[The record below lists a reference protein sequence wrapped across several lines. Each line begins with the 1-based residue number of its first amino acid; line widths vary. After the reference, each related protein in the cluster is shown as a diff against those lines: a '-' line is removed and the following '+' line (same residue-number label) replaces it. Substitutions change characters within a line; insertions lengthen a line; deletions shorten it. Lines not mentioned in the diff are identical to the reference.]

1 MNIILHCSSTI
12 SNEAKINNHLFKTN
26 FLYSVQSFLPFER
39 LQAFKTM
46 QIFRIKVAIDS
57 LCNRLSIA
65 STGTVIPKL
74 SRTDMFFKNA
84 NIVSAL
90 FRQMQ
95 DLLTYRRSGNNVLQS
110 KL

>member
-1 MNIILHCSSTI
+1 
-12 SNEAKINNHLFKTN
+12 
-26 FLYSVQSFLPFER
+26 
-39 LQAFKTM
+39 
-46 QIFRIKVAIDS
+46 
-57 LCNRLSIA
+57 
-65 STGTVIPKL
+65 
-74 SRTDMFFKNA
+74 MFFKNA